1 MSIRGESA
9 ENECSAGTLTAIE
22 RTVAQLW
29 SEVMQMSELPDA
41 GDDFFALGGDSM
53 TMVLV
58 EFRIMEE
65 FGLQLPGGTMLAAPT
80 VRELA
85 TVIEEQSRRPDVSGS
100 VQY

>member
-1 MSIRGESA
+1 MSLSENLA
-9 ENECSAGTLTAIE
+9 ENEGRHAVTATATE

-29 SEVMQMSELPDA
+29 REAMQMSRLPDP

-65 FGLQLPGGTMLAAPT
+65 FGLQLPGGTLLAAPT

-85 TVIEEQSRRPDVSGS
+85 SVIDERSRQLDAC
-100 VQY
+100 